1 MSALIVRAAEFARH
15 AHDGQLQPDGMTYF
29 EGHLMVVAD
38 ILFDAGAS
46 REMIAAGYLHSAVVQ
61 GLASLDEIERVFGVE
76 VAALVG
82 ALTDR
87 WHGHIGRL
95 NQAQDRALELERL
108 ASESTEVQ
116 TIQLADDLA
125 RLREADLLDP
135 RSREGLLAD
144 AAGRVQYLVLADSQV
159 RYQVHAALSRWTDSS
174 STLLRALA
182 IMQSPADSRRH

>member
-1 MSALIVRAAEFARH
+1 
-15 AHDGQLQPDGMTYF
+15 
-29 EGHLMVVAD
+29 
-38 ILFDAGAS
+38 
-46 REMIAAGYLHSAVVQ
+46 MIAASYLHSAVIQ
-61 GLASLDEIERVFGVE
+61 RLASLDEIERVFGVE

-82 ALTDR
+82 GLTDR

-135 RSREGLLAD
+135 RSRQGLLAD
-144 AAGRVQYLVLADSQV
+144 ATARVQYLVLADSQV
-159 RYQVHAALSRWTDSS
+159 RYQLHAALSRWTDSG

>member
-15 AHDGQLQPDGMTYF
+15 AHDGQLQPDGITYF

-46 REMIAAGYLHSAVVQ
+46 REMIAASYLHSAVIQ
-61 GLASLDEIERVFGVE
+61 RLASLDEIERVFGVE

-82 ALTDR
+82 GLTDR

-144 AAGRVQYLVLADSQV
+144 AAARVQYLVLADSQV
-159 RYQVHAALSRWTDSS
+159 RYQLHAALSRWTDSS
-174 STLLRALA
+174 STFLRALA